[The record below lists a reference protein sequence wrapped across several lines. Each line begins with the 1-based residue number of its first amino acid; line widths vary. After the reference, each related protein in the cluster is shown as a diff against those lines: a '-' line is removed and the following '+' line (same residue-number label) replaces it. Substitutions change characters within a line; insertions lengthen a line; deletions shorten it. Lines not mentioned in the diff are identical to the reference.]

1 MLALVRIALGR
12 PYTFV
17 VAALLIFLVGTLAAL
32 RMPVDIFPSIN
43 IPIIGVAFQYQG
55 LPPDQMAGRII
66 TPFERALTTTV
77 NDIEHFEANSYNTFG
92 IVKIFFHP
100 TVNIATANAQVTAI
114 SQSLLKQMPPG
125 TTPPLI
131 INYSA
136 STVPIIQLA
145 LSGKGLTEQNLAD
158 LGMNFVRP
166 RLVTVQGAGIPWP
179 FGGKSPQ
186 VMFDLDTAALE
197 SRSLTGLDV
206 ANALAAQNLITPVGT
221 EKIGDYEYT
230 VNLNSAP
237 STIPELGNLP
247 IKSVGGAMVYMHD
260 VAQANAKLAQIS
272 AERWQS
278 LAGTDAVA
286 KQDVDQRTFTLNA
299 NIAQVKAAQA
309 NVDRL
314 IAEEGFK
321 RLIAPFDGIVT
332 ARETDIGALINVGAA
347 GGAELFV
354 VSETSKLRV
363 YVNVPQNYVPSV
375 PPGTKAMIRVPEHP
389 DKTYSGTVEASAQ
402 AVNPSSGT
410 TLMQLIVDNSA
421 GEMMPGDY
429 VSIELQIAAAAHV
442 LSVPSSALIF
452 DAKGLSI
459 ATVDADNRVLL
470 KPVSIERDLG
480 AVIELASGLSPDN
493 RVIQNP
499 PDGIGNG
506 AAVRLAGAASVGV
519 NAGQAKHKNDKG

>member
-1 MLALVRIALGR
+1 MLLAIS
-12 PYTFV
+12 V
-17 VAALLIFLVGTLAAL
+17 VAYGLV
-32 RMPVDIFPSIN
+32 
-43 IPIIGVAFQYQG
+43 
-55 LPPDQMAGRII
+55 
-66 TPFERALTTTV
+66 
-77 NDIEHFEANSYNTFG
+77 
-92 IVKIFFHP
+92 
-100 TVNIATANAQVTAI
+100 
-114 SQSLLKQMPPG
+114 
-125 TTPPLI
+125 
-131 INYSA
+131 
-136 STVPIIQLA
+136 
-145 LSGKGLTEQNLAD
+145 
-158 LGMNFVRP
+158 
-166 RLVTVQGAGIPWP
+166 
-179 FGGKSPQ
+179 
-186 VMFDLDTAALE
+186 
-197 SRSLTGLDV
+197 SR
-206 ANALAAQNLITPVGT
+206 AAQNSRLHDLTEAQAAPVVAIVAPTVVENHAGLDLPGRLEAYIRAPIYARIPGYLKSWKHDIGAQVKAGDVLAEIDTP
-221 EKIGDYEYT
+221 D
-230 VNLNSAP
+230 LDQQLLQARAD
-237 STIPELGNLP
+237 L
-247 IKSVGGAMVYMHD
+247 SVAE
-260 VAQANAKLAQIS
+260 ANAKLAQIS

-278 LAGTDAVA
+278 LASTDAVA
-286 KQDVDQRTFTLNA
+286 KQDVDQRTFTWNA

-375 PPGTKAMIRVPEHP
+375 PPGTQALISVPEHP
-389 DKTYSGTVEASAQ
+389 GTTYRGTVEASAQ

-429 VSIELQIAAAAHV
+429 ASIHLQIAAAAHV
-442 LSVPSSALIF
+442 LSLPSSALIF

-459 ATVDADNRVLL
+459 ATVGVDNRVLL

-480 AVIELASGLSPDN
+480 AVIELASGLAPND

-506 AAVRLAGAASVGV
+506 AEVRVAGAASGDRY
-519 NAGQAKHKNDKG
+519 AGQTKPKHDKG